1 MSDICIM
8 VNRHEI
14 TKLVIIVTNHLTLL
28 YPDSGW
34 PIKPSKSSPTTLF
47 KHTLYVTYFYFVLTH
62 VFHFWFVS
70 ECIFFHFC
78 LLYFSP
84 LYTFG
89 KMKHTDYKLHYA
101 FSSPFQVSHGYL
113 LGAASFERGV
123 QMDGLRFIKR
133 FSSVYFNL
141 AALKPLRL
149 NATRWLPRGTWRFP
163 DTVWWHQCASHKT
176 YRAFQRLLRSAG
188 QAAVFVR
195 VLFLTRKGAMLIFLL
210 LHLIKTEIKSELL
223 GKLDPKGWTNMNFHR
238 TVGVGGELERSLGP
252 IFWKML

>member
-1 MSDICIM
+1 MYFFP
-8 VNRHEI
+8 
-14 TKLVIIVTNHLTLL
+14 LL
-28 YPDSGW
+28 LSLLL
-34 PIKPSKSSPTTLF
+34 SSVHIWKDKAHRLQTPLR
-47 KHTLYVTYFYFVLTH
+47 
-62 VFHFWFVS
+62 
-70 ECIFFHFC
+70 
-78 LLYFSP
+78 LL
-84 LYTFG
+84 L
-89 KMKHTDYKLHYA
+89 
-101 FSSPFQVSHGYL
+101 PFQVSHGYL

-223 GKLDPKGWTNMNFHR
+223 GKLDPKGWTNMNFHK

>member
-14 TKLVIIVTNHLTLL
+14 TKLVIILTNHLTLL

-34 PIKPSKSSPTTLF
+34 PIKPSESSPTTLF

-78 LLYFSP
+78 FLYFSP

-89 KMKHTDYKLHYA
+89 KIKHTDYKLHYA
-101 FSSPFQVSHGYL
+101 FSSLSRWATGICW
-113 LGAASFERGV
+113 V
-123 QMDGLRFIKR
+123 QPHLREVCRWRFKKR

-176 YRAFQRLLRSAG
+176 YRAFQSLLRSAG
-188 QAAVFVR
+188 QAAMFVR